1 MHALK
6 NEWLI
11 GNHKRISA
19 IQRMLVEKSYQGA
32 PEGDLDLASVN
43 NILGGAVLEITK
55 LQDQVDEL
63 LKKAAES
70 KK

>member
-1 MHALK
+1 
-6 NEWLI
+6 
-11 GNHKRISA
+11 
-19 IQRMLVEKSYQGA
+19 MLVEKSYQGA